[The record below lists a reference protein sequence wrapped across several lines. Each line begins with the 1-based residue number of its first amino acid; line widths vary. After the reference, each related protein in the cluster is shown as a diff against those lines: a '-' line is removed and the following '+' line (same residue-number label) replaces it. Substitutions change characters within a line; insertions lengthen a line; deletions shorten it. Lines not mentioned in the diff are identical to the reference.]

1 MSKDVQE
8 ILRAVL
14 KEVSPL
20 AVYTEEA
27 NLRVDLNLDSLDV
40 INFLFEVETRTKVK
54 ISEVDIDNHQLL
66 LLGNLRRYIEGK
78 IAHGDIE

>member
-8 ILRAVL
+8 ILSAVL

-20 AVYTEEA
+20 AGYREEA

-40 INFLFEVETRTKVK
+40 INFLFEVEARTKVK
-54 ISEVDIDNHQLL
+54 IPEADIDNHQLL
-66 LLGNLRRYIEGK
+66 LLGNLRRYIEEK
-78 IAHGDIE
+78 IAHGDVG

>member
-8 ILRAVL
+8 VLSAVL

-20 AVYTEEA
+20 AEYREEA

-40 INFLFEVETRTKVK
+40 INFLFEVEARTKVK
-54 ISEVDIDNHQLL
+54 ISEADIDNHQLL
-66 LLGNLRRYIEGK
+66 LLGNLRRYIEEK